1 MSSRPP
7 LLRALLFVL
16 AFVPVAWGTCPRWV
30 AGEVCGAAGDA
41 AGLGEVARCPCCP
54 PAEGPRRDGPQGDG
68 RQGDGQPG
76 NESTDPAS
84 CPVIQLRFTVAP
96 APTDVAMPVADLV
109 AVTAIVDLPR
119 VAMAPRLELAPRDTT
134 GGAPPPRV
142 GTVVLRI

>member
-30 AGEVCGAAGDA
+30 AGEVCGAARDA

-54 PAEGPRRDGPQGDG
+54 PAEGPRRGGPQGDG
-68 RQGDGQPG
+68 PPG